1 VDISSTD
8 NHSQSILQLAEAC
21 RASGAY
27 WSHCHDA
34 LEQYGVTSIC
44 HLSLPFKHEATLRGV
59 SQASLFKTS
68 HPKEWQNAV
77 GQQSLDYDLSVE
89 LITTGT
95 QVVYWHEIRH
105 GQSFSELQHQL
116 NEAELDL
123 GMNVG
128 ISVISRQ
135 FEASGGLA
143 GVGLCFANMKPEEFQ
158 QIWAGHA
165 DHILDITRLLDA
177 GLIDNGL
184 REVVALAPRERE
196 VLRYLSAGYRVTDI
210 ATALH
215 KSPKTIEKYVDSVKL
230 KLKASTRDNAI
241 AKALVLNLLEE

>member
-1 VDISSTD
+1 MSIGTGNYHQSTV
-8 NHSQSILQLAEAC
+8 QLAEAC
-21 RASGAY
+21 KASGAY
-27 WSHCHDA
+27 WPHCHQA

-44 HLSLPFKHEATLRGV
+44 HLSLPFKQEANLRGV
-59 SQASLFKTS
+59 SQAALFKTS
-68 HPKEWQNAV
+68 HPKEWQSAV

-95 QVVYWHEIRH
+95 QVVFWHEIRH
-105 GQSFSELQHQL
+105 GQSFSKIQHQL

-128 ISVISRQ
+128 VSVMARQ
-135 FEASGGLA
+135 FEASGGIT
-143 GVGLCFANMKPEEFQ
+143 GVGLCFADMKPEEFRR
-158 QIWAGHA
+158 IWAEHA
-165 DHILDITRLLDA
+165 DRITDTTRLLDA

-184 REVVALAPRERE
+184 SEVIGLAPRECE
-196 VLRYLSAGYRVTDI
+196 VLCYLAAGYRVADI
-210 ATALH
+210 AKALH
-215 KSPKTIEKYVDSVKL
+215 KSPKTIEKYVDSAKL